1 MIGKERAFHALLML
15 SWTIP
20 ASPAAIA
27 ADPDPARHAR
37 ELAHRY
43 IIVDGHVDVPIRHYR
58 EDADVGGRLEVGEFD
73 HPRAV
78 EGGLDAPFMS
88 IFTPASLQ
96 SKPGES
102 KAFALRLI
110 DYVQAIAAR
119 HPSKFML
126 ASSVAHVRG
135 AKEAGKIALLMGMEN
150 GSPIED
156 DVENVDLFRR
166 KGISYITLTHSKD
179 NAICDSSYDDTRTW
193 KGLSPFGREVVARM
207 NDVGIVVDVS
217 HVSDDTFFQVME
229 LSRAP
234 VFASHS
240 SARKFTPGFERN
252 MSDEMIRLLAE
263 KDGVIMVNFGSS
275 FLDGEFRER
284 SDAAREREREL
295 ARESGLEAGSPELR
309 AWIRKHRAE
318 NPLEVVDV
326 SVVADHIDHVVS
338 LVGVDHVG
346 FGSDFDGV
354 GPTLPRGLEDVSRY
368 PNLIRLLIERGYSDD
383 DIEKMCSGNVLRVMS
398 AVERIAA
405 ETGAGGG

>member
-15 SWTIP
+15 SWAIL
-20 ASPAAIA
+20 ASPPATG

-43 IIVDGHVDVPIRHYR
+43 IIVDGHIDVPIRHYR
-58 EDADVGGRLEVGEFD
+58 EEADVGVRLDVGEFD

-110 DYVQAIAAR
+110 DYVQAIASR

-126 ASSVAHVRG
+126 ASSVAHVRA

-156 DVENVDLFRR
+156 DVDNVDLFRR
-166 KGISYITLTHSKD
+166 KGISYVTLTHSKD
-179 NAICDSSYDDTRTW
+179 NAICDSSYDDARTW

-240 SARKFTPGFERN
+240 SARRFTPGFERN
-252 MSDEMIRLLAE
+252 MSDEMIRRLAE

-275 FLDGEFRER
+275 FLDGGFREK

-295 ARESGLEAGSPELR
+295 AKESGLEAGSEELR
-309 AWIRKHRAE
+309 ALIRKHRAE

-326 SVVADHIDHVVS
+326 SIVADHIDHVVS

-398 AVERIAA
+398 AVERVAA
-405 ETGAGGG
+405 ETRARGG